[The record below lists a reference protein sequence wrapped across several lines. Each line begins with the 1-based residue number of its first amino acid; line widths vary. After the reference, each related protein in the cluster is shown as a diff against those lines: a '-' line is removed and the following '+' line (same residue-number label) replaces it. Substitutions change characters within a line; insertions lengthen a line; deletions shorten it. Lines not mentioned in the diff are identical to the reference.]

1 MGRNSHLAA
10 LFEIGQ
16 PVGHLRRLAADA
28 RIDAPV
34 QDEFLG
40 RILRY
45 LSDLRFLFEMQD
57 DPINDAGGIAFGI
70 VLKENLVCDP
80 TATVSSDN
88 ALHGDGGRV
97 RQGRK
102 DARRGNRK

>member
-10 LFEIGQ
+10 LSQIGH
-16 PVGHLRRLAADA
+16 PVGHLRRLATDT

-34 QDEFLG
+34 QNQFLG
-40 RILRY
+40 RILGY
-45 LSDLRFLFEMQD
+45 LCDLRFLFEMQD
-57 DPINDAGGIAFGI
+57 DPVNDAGGIAFGI
-70 VLKENLVCDP
+70 VLEEYLVCDP
-80 TATVSSDN
+80 TAAVSSDN